1 MKKTVKTI
9 DVVVAYQ
16 VLSKLK
22 ISKLEAGEQAL
33 VGKALRKM
41 RKIAKEYLETE
52 SELREVLEP
61 VNIRELGII
70 EAKKEA
76 ATVEERVQYQTEMG
90 DYNRNMAKQLKEEQQ
105 KEIGIDID
113 PIGYDLLC
121 KLAVDND
128 LPLGNVMPIADI
140 FEEG

>member
-16 VLSKLK
+16 ILSKLK

-33 VGKALRKM
+33 IGKALRKM

-52 SELREVLEP
+52 SELREIMEP
-61 VNIRELGII
+61 ANIRELGII

-105 KEIGIDID
+105 KEVEIETD
-113 PIGYDLLC
+113 PISFELLS
-121 KLAVDND
+121 KLAIDND
-128 LPLGNVMPIADI
+128 RPLGDVMPVADI
-140 FEEG
+140 FEE

>member
-33 VGKALRKM
+33 IGKALRKM

-52 SELREVLEP
+52 SELREIMEP
-61 VNIRELGII
+61 ANIRELGII

-105 KEIGIDID
+105 KEVEIETD
-113 PIGYDLLC
+113 PISFELLS
-121 KLAVDND
+121 KLAIDND
-128 LPLGNVMPIADI
+128 RPLGDVMPVADI
-140 FEEG
+140 FEE